1 MDELRFRLFEVEH
14 ALDPEEELATH
25 DLPASVAKLRLLLA
39 GAAYQTAMLANEQ
52 RSERA
57 KFLVQAV
64 RGDSKISEW
73 KVNLL
78 WEQSASAR
86 AYHDAVAVAARTVA
100 QLESLLEALASRR

>member
-14 ALDPEEELATH
+14 VLDPEDELATH

-39 GAAYQTAMLANEQ
+39 EAVYQAAMLASEQ

-57 KFLVQAV
+57 KFLVQTV
-64 RGDSKISEW
+64 RADLKISEW
-73 KVNLL
+73 KASLL

-86 AYHDAVAVAARTVA
+86 AFHDAAAVAARTAA
-100 QLESLLEALASRR
+100 QLEALLEALASRR